1 MNKTQILIVDDENNI
16 LNMLER
22 VLKHDGYS
30 VLTASSGDL
39 ALNLID
45 RYAVDIVLTD
55 IKMPGMDGMELLT
68 KIKEKDPIL
77 RSF

>member
-55 IKMPGMDGMELLT
+55 IKNAWDGWYGTLNKNKGKGPLY
-68 KIKEKDPIL
+68 
-77 RSF
+77 